1 MCGGGEGGGSLL
13 GDGEA
18 LVNLRIMSGVRAESC
33 LREGIFK
40 VRRLCSLAAHL
51 YFMLPLRQMK
61 PEPPGT
67 RGDPLTLQR
76 EVLWV
81 AFFIFFGAGLIPTP
95 THIHN
100 TRPPTHAETLLRPH

>member
-1 MCGGGEGGGSLL
+1 MNNVRGEGG
-13 GDGEA
+13 
-18 LVNLRIMSGVRAESC
+18 VMC
-33 LREGIFK
+33 EGGFFFRGG
-40 VRRLCSLAAHL
+40 VRRLCRLAAHL

-81 AFFIFFGAGLIPTP
+81 VSY
-95 THIHN
+95 
-100 TRPPTHAETLLRPH
+100 

>member
-1 MCGGGEGGGSLL
+1 MHLGGGGSGGSLS

-33 LREGIFK
+33 LREGIFE
-40 VRRLCSLAAHL
+40 VRRLYSPAAHL

-76 EVLWV
+76 VVLWV
-81 AFFIFFGAGLIPTP
+81 SLFFFFLIVAGLIATP
-95 THIHN
+95 AHIHN
-100 TRPPTHAETLLRPH
+100 PPNPC

>member
-1 MCGGGEGGGSLL
+1 M

-18 LVNLRIMSGVRAESC
+18 LVNVRIMSGVRAESC

-40 VRRLCSLAAHL
+40 VRRLCSLAHL

-61 PEPPGT
+61 REPPGT

-76 EVLWV
+76 EVLRVGVFFVFFV
-81 AFFIFFGAGLIPTP
+81 AGPIPTP

-100 TRPPTHAETLLRPH
+100 RPPAPTHAGKLLRPH